1 MGPQFQIP
9 FGVDCCCITVIFIN
23 IAWYDGRVVVGVLTG
38 LSTIRDA
45 IKVNYVTKLAHL
57 QQQKQLICIQKDDKF
72 EPNAEIG
79 ITVLHTYSILKVS
92 PMDSRS
98 KTIKTSICSGFT

>member
-23 IAWYDGRVVVGVLTG
+23 IAWYDGRVVAGVLTG

-57 QQQKQLICIQKDDKF
+57 QQQQKQLICIQKDDKF
-72 EPNAEIG
+72 ESNAEIG
-79 ITVLHTYSILKVS
+79 LTVLHTY
-92 PMDSRS
+92 
-98 KTIKTSICSGFT
+98 TI

>member
-45 IKVNYVTKLAHL
+45 IKVNYVTK
-57 QQQKQLICIQKDDKF
+57 
-72 EPNAEIG
+72 
-79 ITVLHTYSILKVS
+79 
-92 PMDSRS
+92 
-98 KTIKTSICSGFT
+98 